1 MAGRFSR
8 RTIAAIAHS
17 VVDHPSAGNT
27 PSAPPSARL
36 NAIFCGVTPCLS
48 RARIGRSSL
57 RLKNPSCTNRLSHLR
72 IRVRRNHGTRVVVN
86 DLPSIR
92 EALPNQGKHSSEVI
106 VLPLQMPASQDE
118 RCLRPQKPELQFR
131 KIQLSHRAPVGIVLL
146 VSCQHAIP
154 AARYVAAPGKRQ
166 LRRTPISHQKRVHI
180 AAVPRGL
187 LCAQNCANGFPVG
200 LALLGRFGQQ
210 LSLHEEENTHCRSQS
225 HQCPARKLSHARSPL
240 QTLVYRED
248 RRRTAS
254 PASLPC
260 RRRSVA

>member
-48 RARIGRSSL
+48 RATIGRSSL

-86 DLPSIR
+86 DLPSVR

-154 AARYVAAPGKRQ
+154 AARYAAAPGKRQ
-166 LRRTPISHQKRVHI
+166 LRRTPISHQKRVYRRGSTRF
-180 AAVPRGL
+180 AVRSELRQWLPGRPCAPR
-187 LCAQNCANGFPVG
+187 QVW
-200 LALLGRFGQQ
+200 
-210 LSLHEEENTHCRSQS
+210 
-225 HQCPARKLSHARSPL
+225 PATVFARGGKYPL
-240 QTLVYRED
+240 PQPIP
-248 RRRTAS
+248 S
-254 PASLPC
+254 MPS
-260 RRRSVA
+260 